1 MQIVVSFRHANPLFK
16 IHSPLPYW
24 TCFGFTQAA
33 NWPTWFRNRKY
44 QNAITMKV
52 TSLFWQYWK
61 SPPPLILRKNLSF
74 YIAIKMIT
82 RTTSEAIILFP
93 VFQNKILTYRR
104 IGLFVCLSSSS
115 SAAAARHHHYH
126 DHHHRM
132 PSSTGMGGS
141 LVPARGPALLYNR
154 QVSENILKYWY
165 IWYLK
170 YSKNIRK
177 LL

>member
-115 SAAAARHHHYH
+115 SSAAASSLSWSPSQNAIF
-126 DHHHRM
+126 HRDGREFG
-132 PSSTGMGGS
+132 SSKGS
-141 LVPARGPALLYNR
+141 GPTL
-154 QVSENILKYWY
+154 Q
-165 IWYLK
+165 
-170 YSKNIRK
+170 
-177 LL
+177 